1 MYALLY
7 EDLLAVELTKENTS
21 AYKELDKAETFEDA
35 KQEIVNYWE
44 NKKKEAE
51 LKLEQAQNMKPL
63 KRKRIRVHLRQPL
76 KRGGTANINLNY
88 PNKE

>member
-7 EDLLAVELTKENTS
+7 EDLLAVELTEENTN

-35 KQEIVNYWE
+35 KQEIINYWE

-76 KRGGTANINLNY
+76 KSGRTANINSCNQK
-88 PNKE
+88 KE